1 MKKLTIDRLEGK
13 FAICRDA
20 DRKWFAIEISELPKG
35 AAAGSSLTVDD
46 ERGTLSLA
54 AEAPQK
60 K

>member
-46 ERGTLSLA
+46 ERG
-54 AEAPQK
+54 
-60 K
+60 